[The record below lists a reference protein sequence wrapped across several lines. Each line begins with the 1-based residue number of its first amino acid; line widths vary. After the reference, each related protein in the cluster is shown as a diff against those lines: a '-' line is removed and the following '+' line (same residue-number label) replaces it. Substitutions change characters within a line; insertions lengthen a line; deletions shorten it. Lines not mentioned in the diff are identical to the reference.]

1 MCQSFSNVISYEIVA
16 CSRRS
21 DSRAGEKNSR
31 GKPKKKKTRGDQRGK
46 GGENAFSRFR
56 FPRPPPAPPVFPVYN
71 LTRSPLTATLY
82 YLNAWNRLT
91 KQTIFFHLYSYVA
104 QQKKNIEM
112 LKTTVSRTRHFLAR
126 QEQRL
131 WKTDVPFFNLCTI
144 ILKVLNVHFRRS
156 FFVNSRERDK
166 DKTNIHQQYVISTG
180 CTLNTSQKV
189 GTGFYAR
196 VLDVSEIE
204 QVRFLLKCSSLKV
217 QLRLVFF
224 FPFYCCY
231 ASSLQ
236 FSSTTMT

>member
-1 MCQSFSNVISYEIVA
+1 
-16 CSRRS
+16 
-21 DSRAGEKNSR
+21 
-31 GKPKKKKTRGDQRGK
+31 
-46 GGENAFSRFR
+46 
-56 FPRPPPAPPVFPVYN
+56 
-71 LTRSPLTATLY
+71 
-82 YLNAWNRLT
+82 
-91 KQTIFFHLYSYVA
+91 
-104 QQKKNIEM
+104 M

-126 QEQRL
+126 LEQRL

-144 ILKVLNVHFRRS
+144 ILKVLNVHFWRS

-204 QVRFLLKCSSLKV
+204 QVRFLLKCFSLKV

-236 FSSTTMT
+236 FSSATMT